1 MGTAKKSVRERKSD
15 GRTGRGERKGREK
28 QRREALAR
36 GTAKN
41 GEDVSRGDGLDSVK
55 QWTVHAEVQQT
66 GRAQYQLRPAGPQRR
81 ARLR

>member
-1 MGTAKKSVRERKSD
+1 MGTAKKSES
-15 GRTGRGERKGREK
+15 GGRKGREK

-36 GTAKN
+36 GIAKN